1 MRKGRTSYTW
11 ITTHSITFSNVK
23 HHYKDET
30 DVITKDVQKTTM
42 SIDLDYDKD
51 TGKITVP
58 KGTEI
63 INIKVDEEDWVY
75 RDDDNVPVV
84 QTFNSAGSL
93 GKQFKLRTSE
103 YKISDDD
110 VDYIKLFA
118 GTESWKYVDHI
129 LTIKSLTIEFWK
141 SHISV

>member
-1 MRKGRTSYTW
+1 
-11 ITTHSITFSNVK
+11 
-23 HHYKDET
+23 
-30 DVITKDVQKTTM
+30 M